1 MDLRLHIAAPALLFA
16 GLLQAGDPPRPYSI
30 SANSRLVMVPVTVT
44 DRSGR
49 SIVDLQKEQFRI
61 FEDAEP
67 REIHSFVR
75 EEAPV
80 SVGLVIDS
88 SGSMHHKLPHAIA
101 AVRAITAEI
110 DPADAAFL
118 MTFAEKPVMEYALT
132 RNFHGF
138 ADRLR
143 ATGAMGG
150 TALFDAV
157 YSALHEIRAASP
169 GRKALVVVSDGGDN
183 HSRFRKSELMQRA
196 VEADTQIYSV
206 SIVENLRSREE
217 QDGAHLLDSLA
228 KITGGIHF
236 TVHHRRELPE
246 VAARL
251 GRAMKNLYVIGY
263 RPPENVLPGKWRKI
277 RVTLDI
283 PSHKSVR
290 LSAKSGYYGSE

>member
-1 MDLRLHIAAPALLFA
+1 MILFMVSPASAARRRNAVPLTLRRRSKSRFGNTKTTYVQNKATRWFEQQLASCRELASLPISDQVAMDLRLHIAAPALLFA

-49 SIVDLQKEQFRI
+49 SIIDLQKGQFRI

-110 DPADAAFL
+110 GPADAAFL

-206 SIVENLRSREE
+206 SIVENL
-217 QDGAHLLDSLA
+217 
-228 KITGGIHF
+228 
-236 TVHHRRELPE
+236 
-246 VAARL
+246 
-251 GRAMKNLYVIGY
+251 
-263 RPPENVLPGKWRKI
+263 
-277 RVTLDI
+277 
-283 PSHKSVR
+283 
-290 LSAKSGYYGSE
+290 